1 MVMFAPVFTLA
12 QAITAPP
19 AQQVILPSDLPTV
32 QDELLEPSPPLNLPR
47 LVMETQEV
55 RPLPGKLDSIPVFNS
70 NSPEWVQKEGILLS
84 TFPPQGKQT
93 PSAHLNFPFKGRF
106 DVFSHHIIKAKTS
119 QQTQTMFQGIIA
131 YNPNRQPVTLEILQ
145 GVSYLTQPDALFVN
159 LPAYLENPLG
169 TVFAGPGSRVT
180 NDVLR
185 GLRQNSFPGVI
196 QISPGRIQLLMNL
209 PIPVAKVTP
218 SSNGRTTLMRLSSSD
233 SVYVATLAMFAPKDA
248 RGKEQVPTLENWEN
262 LLKTGGLAGPRD
274 LAPTLPGSQVPR
286 VIYGRVAG
294 VAEGSQ
300 WLARLTDQPQVDY
313 LSTPKR
319 GEAFSYI
326 LNTTYTGTF
335 GTGQV
340 QSAKMLARYP
350 DTAYYAHGNYGVHYS
365 LTFPLLNRDQQTRAI
380 SIQMQTPVKANKSAE
395 GLMFYDPPDHRVFF
409 RGTVR
414 VVYRDDGGAVQRRYI
429 HLVQRRGQKGEALV
443 SLSLKPGER
452 RDVQVEF
459 LYPPDATP
467 PQVLTVRSDN

>member
-1 MVMFAPVFTLA
+1 MFAPVFTLA

-19 AQQVILPSDLPTV
+19 AQQVILPPEVPESP
-32 QDELLEPSPPLNLPR
+32 DELLEPSPPLVPPR
-47 LVMETQEV
+47 MVMETQEV

-93 PSAHLNFPFKGRF
+93 PSAHLNFAFKGRF
-106 DVFSHHIIKAKTS
+106 DIFSHHIIKAKTR
-119 QQTQTMFQGIIA
+119 QQTNTMFQGIIV
-131 YNPNRQPVTLEILQ
+131 YNPNSQPVSLEILQ
-145 GVSYLTQPDALFVN
+145 GVSYLTQDALFVN
-159 LPAYLENPLG
+159 LPPYLENPLG
-169 TVFAGPGSRVT
+169 TVFAGPGSRAT

-185 GLRQNSFPGVI
+185 GRRQDSFPAVMEIPAGK
-196 QISPGRIQLLMNL
+196 SRLLMNL
-209 PIPVAKVTP
+209 PIPVAKMTP
-218 SSNGRTTLMRLSSSD
+218 SSNGRTTLIRLSSSNA
-233 SVYVATLAMFAPKDA
+233 VYVATLAMFAPKDA
-248 RGKEQVPTLENWEN
+248 KGKEQVPTLEKWEK
-262 LLKTGGLAGPRD
+262 LLKTGSLAGPRD
-274 LAPTLPGSQVPR
+274 LAPTLPGDKVPR

-313 LSTPKR
+313 LSIPQR
-319 GEAFSYI
+319 GKAFSYI
-326 LNTTYTGTF
+326 LSTTHTGTF
-335 GTGQV
+335 GTGQI

-350 DTAYYAHGNYGVHYS
+350 DTAYFAHGNYGVHYS
-365 LTFPLLNRDQQTRAI
+365 LTFPLFNGDKQVREI

-395 GLMFYDPPDHRVFF
+395 GLMFYDPPDNRVFF
-409 RGTVR
+409 RGTVG
-414 VVYRDDGGAVQRRYI
+414 VVYKDDDGAEQRRYV

-443 SLSLKPGER
+443 SLNLKPGER

-467 PQVLTVRSDN
+467 PQVLTVRSD